1 VQAFPARIIATR
13 RRGLDEPRANVGDEA
28 EGTVEFLVNI
38 EVDWPP
44 DGDPEE
50 LARLTA
56 AERVRGAEL
65 AAGGTIRRMW
75 RVPGRRANWGVW
87 EAEDATALHAAIGSL
102 PFFPYLDVEV
112 IPLAAHPTDPE
123 RPGGK

>member
-1 VQAFPARIIATR
+1 M
-13 RRGLDEPRANVGDEA
+13 
-28 EGTVEFLVNI
+28 EFLVNI
-38 EVDWPP
+38 EVGWPP

-65 AAGGTIRRMW
+65 AAAGLIRRMW
-75 RVPGRRANWGVW
+75 RVPGRRANWGIW
-87 EAEDATALHAAIGSL
+87 EAPDATALHAAISSL
-102 PFFPYLDVEV
+102 PFFPYLDVDV